1 MNVVNKKLLKNIYD
15 EIKINPKVSQKGLAK
30 KYNVCERTIRRYCK
44 ILKDKGYIARTNTG
58 RKTEWHIINTFKQ

>member
-44 ILKDKGYIARTNTG
+44 ILKDKGYI
-58 RKTEWHIINTFKQ
+58 EYIIDSKNSRWNIIK